1 MIPPLI
7 TVMLL
12 HVHADKMKVQEPDL
26 PKGTTHM
33 VWDYDLVHQGLVQRL
48 TDFGFEVWVAP
59 GVTLSRLKKGLCN
72 EK

>member
-1 MIPPLI
+1 MIPPLR

-26 PKGTTHM
+26 PKGITHM

-59 GVTLSRLKKGLCN
+59 SDNLEQVEKGM
-72 EK
+72 K